1 MASTTNKPQQRSTNQ
16 STHWFTM
23 RPTAL
28 LIALCTIVGTLLL
41 AACTVSITMSGA
53 SIPENL
59 KTFSVQYINNRA
71 PLVNPDLSS
80 TLTEGLKDRIQN
92 ESRLIMV
99 NESGDVDFSGDITGY
114 ATKPMALKAD
124 AVSAETRLTVT
135 VKIRCRNS
143 KDPKK
148 DWEQSFSAYQ
158 DYDSENN
165 LADVEQELVE
175 KIIEEL
181 TENIFNKAFADW

>member
-1 MASTTNKPQQRSTNQ
+1 MALKISR
-16 STHWFTM
+16 
-23 RPTAL
+23 AL
-28 LIALCTIVGTLLL
+28 RRCVAALAASL
-41 AACTVSITMSGA
+41 ALTACTVSITMSGA

-59 KTFSVQYINNRA
+59 NTFSVQYINNRA

-92 ESRLIMV
+92 ESRLSLV
-99 NESGDVDFSGDITGY
+99 NEGGDVDFSGDITSY
-114 ATKPMALKAD
+114 TTKPMALKAD
-124 AVSAETRLTVT
+124 AVSAQTRLTVS
-135 VKIRCRNS
+135 VKIRCRNA

-165 LADVEQELVE
+165 LADVESDLVQL
-175 KIIEEL
+175 IVEEL

>member
-1 MASTTNKPQQRSTNQ
+1 MASTTKY
-16 STHWFTM
+16 
-23 RPTAL
+23 AL
-28 LIALCTIVGTLLL
+28 ALIFAIVTSLLFGGCTI
-41 AACTVSITMSGA
+41 SITMSGA

-59 KTFSVQYINNRA
+59 NTFSVQYINNRA

-92 ESRLIMV
+92 ESRLSMV
-99 NESGDVDFSGDITGY
+99 NENGDVDFSGDITSY
-114 ATKPMALKAD
+114 STKPMAVQAD
-124 AVSAETRLTVT
+124 AVSAQTRLTVS

-165 LADVEQELVE
+165 LSDVESDLVTL
-175 KIIEEL
+175 IVEEL

>member
-1 MASTTNKPQQRSTNQ
+1 MALKISRK
-16 STHWFTM
+16 M
-23 RPTAL
+23 RRGLAL
-28 LIALCTIVGTLLL
+28 VAAAASLALT
-41 AACTVSITMSGA
+41 ACTVSITMSGA

-59 KTFSVQYINNRA
+59 NTFSVQYINNRA

-92 ESRLIMV
+92 ESRLSLV
-99 NESGDVDFSGDITGY
+99 NEGGDVDFSGDITSY
-114 ATKPMALKAD
+114 TTKPMALKAD
-124 AVSAETRLTVT
+124 AVSAQTRLTVS
-135 VKIRCRNS
+135 VKIRCRNA

-165 LADVEQELVE
+165 LADVESDLVQL
-175 KIIEEL
+175 IVEEL

>member
-1 MASTTNKPQQRSTNQ
+1 MASKIRLLGL
-16 STHWFTM
+16 
-23 RPTAL
+23 AL
-28 LIALCTIVGTLLL
+28 AAALAL
-41 AACTVSITMSGA
+41 AACTISITMSGA

-59 KTFSVQYINNRA
+59 NTFSVQYINNRA
-71 PLVNPDLSS
+71 PLVNPDLST

-92 ESRLIMV
+92 ESRLGLV
-99 NESGDVDFSGDITGY
+99 NDGGDVDFSGDITSY
-114 ATKPMALKAD
+114 STKPMAVQAD
-124 AVSAETRLTVT
+124 AVSAQTRLTVA

-143 KDPKK
+143 KDPSK

-165 LADVEQELVE
+165 LADVEADLVE
-175 KIIEEL
+175 LIVEEL

>member
-1 MASTTNKPQQRSTNQ
+1 MASRI
-16 STHWFTM
+16 
-23 RPTAL
+23 RLLAL
-28 LIALCTIVGTLLL
+28 ALAAALALEACTI
-41 AACTVSITMSGA
+41 SITMSGA

-59 KTFSVQYINNRA
+59 NTFSVQYINNRA
-71 PLVNPDLSS
+71 PLVNPDLST

-92 ESRLIMV
+92 ESRLGLV
-99 NESGDVDFSGDITGY
+99 NDGGDVDFSGDITSY
-114 ATKPMALKAD
+114 STKPMAVQAD
-124 AVSAETRLTVT
+124 AVSAQTRLTVA

-143 KDPKK
+143 KDPSK

-165 LADVEQELVE
+165 LADVETDLVAL
-175 KIIEEL
+175 IVEEL

>member
-1 MASTTNKPQQRSTNQ
+1 MTFRRVRSVAL
-16 STHWFTM
+16 
-23 RPTAL
+23 AL
-28 LIALCTIVGTLLL
+28 LAAIAAT
-41 AACTVSITMSGA
+41 ACTVSITMSGA

-59 KTFSVQYINNRA
+59 NTFSVQYINNRA
-71 PLVNPDLSS
+71 PLVNPELSS

-92 ESRLIMV
+92 ESRLGLV
-99 NESGDVDFSGDITGY
+99 NEGGDVDFSGDITSY
-114 ATKPMALKAD
+114 STKPMAVQAD
-124 AVSAETRLTVT
+124 AVSAQTRLTVS
-135 VKIRCRNS
+135 VKIRCRNI

-165 LADVEQELVE
+165 LSDVEEELV
-175 KIIEEL
+175 KLIVEEL

>member
-1 MASTTNKPQQRSTNQ
+1 MALKISR
-16 STHWFTM
+16 
-23 RPTAL
+23 AL
-28 LIALCTIVGTLLL
+28 RRCVAVWAASLALT
-41 AACTVSITMSGA
+41 ACTVSITMSGA

-59 KTFSVQYINNRA
+59 NTFSVQYINNRA

-92 ESRLIMV
+92 ESRLSLV
-99 NESGDVDFSGDITGY
+99 NEGGDVDFSGDITSY
-114 ATKPMALKAD
+114 TTKPMALKAD
-124 AVSAETRLTVT
+124 AVSAQTRLTVS
-135 VKIRCRNS
+135 VKIRCRNA

-165 LADVEQELVE
+165 LADVESDLVQL
-175 KIIEEL
+175 IVDEL

>member
-1 MASTTNKPQQRSTNQ
+1 MALKISRA
-16 STHWFTM
+16 M
-23 RPTAL
+23 RRGMAL
-28 LIALCTIVGTLLL
+28 MAAAASLALT
-41 AACTVSITMSGA
+41 ACTVSITMSGA

-59 KTFSVQYINNRA
+59 NTFSVQYINNRA

-92 ESRLIMV
+92 ESRLSLV
-99 NESGDVDFSGDITGY
+99 NEGGDVDFSGDITSY
-114 ATKPMALKAD
+114 TTKPMALKAD
-124 AVSAETRLTVT
+124 AVSAQTRLTVS
-135 VKIRCRNS
+135 VKIRCRNA

-165 LADVEQELVE
+165 LADVESDLVQL
-175 KIIEEL
+175 IVEEL

>member
-1 MASTTNKPQQRSTNQ
+1 
-16 STHWFTM
+16 
-23 RPTAL
+23 
-28 LIALCTIVGTLLL
+28 
-41 AACTVSITMSGA
+41 MSGA

-59 KTFSVQYINNRA
+59 NTFSVQYINNRA
-71 PLVNPDLSS
+71 PLINPDLSQ

-92 ESRLIMV
+92 ESRLVMV
-99 NESGDVDFSGDITGY
+99 PENGDVDFSGNITAY
-114 ATKPMALKAD
+114 STQPMAMKAD
-124 AVSAETRLTVT
+124 AVSAQTRLNIT
-135 VKIRCRNS
+135 VKIRCRNN

-165 LADVEQELVE
+165 LSDVEAELVTLLV
-175 KIIEEL
+175 EEL

>member
-1 MASTTNKPQQRSTNQ
+1 MASTTKILMRIL
-16 STHWFTM
+16 TM
-23 RPTAL
+23 SL
-28 LIALCTIVGTLLL
+28 LLLTSLLLSGCTI
-41 AACTVSITMSGA
+41 SITMSGA

-59 KTFSVQYINNRA
+59 NTFSVQYINNRA
-71 PLVNPDLSS
+71 PLVNPDLAT

-92 ESRLIMV
+92 ESRLAMV
-99 NESGDVDFSGDITGY
+99 NEGGDVDFSGDITSY
-114 ATKPMALKAD
+114 STKPMAVQAD
-124 AVSAETRLTVT
+124 AVSAQTRLTVS

-165 LADVEQELVE
+165 LADVESDLVTL
-175 KIIEEL
+175 IVEEL

>member
-1 MASTTNKPQQRSTNQ
+1 MASTTKY
-16 STHWFTM
+16 
-23 RPTAL
+23 A
-28 LIALCTIVGTLLL
+28 IALTFAILSNLLFGGCTI
-41 AACTVSITMSGA
+41 SITMSGA

-59 KTFSVQYINNRA
+59 NTFSVQYINNRA

-92 ESRLIMV
+92 ESRLSMV
-99 NESGDVDFSGDITGY
+99 NENGDVDFSGDITSY
-114 ATKPMALKAD
+114 STKPMAVQAD
-124 AVSAETRLTVT
+124 AVSAQTRLTVS

-165 LADVEQELVE
+165 LSDVESDLVTL
-175 KIIEEL
+175 IVEEL